1 MGKSLI
7 SDNRHPKLKLA
18 SSPSRK
24 LLALSRHVEETE
36 TVLPKPDPRPD
47 PRPDLRFDL
56 ASIKRAREL
65 CEMLRQSKVTQEE
78 SAKLQPRYNSKD
90 LLERHRKL
98 TYKGFKVEEKRA
110 QPEGEESRSRG
121 KAGLFESGSL
131 KDTISTSSCVSVKSV
146 GDGGGLRLGEFQM
159 VKYLAQG
166 KFGSVYLAR

>member
-65 CEMLRQSKVTQEE
+65 CEMLRHSKVTQEE

-121 KAGLFESGSL
+121 KAGLFESGSHL
-131 KDTISTSSCVSVKSV
+131 AGAQQSAQ
-146 GDGGGLRLGEFQM
+146 GLRRHFEHAGLRRIERRL
-159 VKYLAQG
+159 VLA
-166 KFGSVYLAR
+166 SPI